1 MTGRLLRVATYNV
14 RDLLDDR
21 EAAARVVR
29 AVQPDVLCLQE
40 VPRRL
45 TTELSLPAFARATG
59 LFWSGGRRG
68 TGGTAV
74 LTGLRLQ
81 AHATSGGRLPV
92 RFPDRT
98 RGYAAV
104 VVSLPG
110 SARVVVASI
119 HLGLR
124 AAERQQH
131 VAQVLAAL
139 PDPAVIAGDLN
150 EGPDGAVHRQLAARL
165 RRVSDDRP
173 TYPAGRP
180 TSALDVIFASQALS
194 VAPLQPVPAHPLHED
209 LVAGSD
215 HRPAWVDLCLPK
227 QTS

>member
-1 MTGRLLRVATYNV
+1 MTARRLRVATYNV

-45 TTELSLPAFARATG
+45 TTEFSLPAFARATG

-74 LTGLRLQ
+74 LTGLRVQ
-81 AHATSGGRLPV
+81 VHATSGGRLPV

-104 VVSLPG
+104 LVSLPG

-119 HLGLR
+119 HLSLH
-124 AAERQQH
+124 AAERQRH
-131 VAQVLAAL
+131 VRKVLAAL

-150 EGPDGAVHRQLAARL
+150 EGPDGVVHRELAARL
-165 RRVSDDRP
+165 RRVSDARP
-173 TYPAGRP
+173 TFPASRP
-180 TSALDVIFASQALS
+180 TSAIDVIFASPELSMAQA
-194 VAPLQPVPAHPLHED
+194 QPVGAHPLHED
-209 LVAGSD
+209 LVTGSD
-215 HRPAWVDLCLPK
+215 HRPAWADLCLPEGRP
-227 QTS
+227 